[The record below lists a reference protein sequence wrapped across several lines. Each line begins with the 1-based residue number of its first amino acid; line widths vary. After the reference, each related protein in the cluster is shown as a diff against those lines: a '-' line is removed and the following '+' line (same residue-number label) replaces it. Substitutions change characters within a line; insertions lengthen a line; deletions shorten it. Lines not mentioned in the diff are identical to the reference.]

1 MNVTSVEGKNQ
12 PRGTGG
18 FTMVEILTV
27 VAVMAVLMSVAAIG
41 IQKLDRG
48 QATTTALAISQAV
61 FAEARSVAVGRGTRA
76 RVYIHGEM
84 NDQDEEDQQRYL
96 RYLIVAVLEDGKEN
110 DFEVVSRGTT
120 LPNGVYFDP
129 DASKDASSSVTG
141 IGTWGRGEVDL
152 PGSGSNVR
160 NCYYYEFNGEG
171 ICVDGSKD
179 GADPGAAYVL
189 IGGVRQRDAEK
200 PKMMGNNQTGFVV
213 WRNGQTAIY
222 RNPDQI
228 GN

>member
-1 MNVTSVEGKNQ
+1 
-12 PRGTGG
+12 
-18 FTMVEILTV
+18 MVEILTV
-27 VAVMAVLMSVAAIG
+27 VTVMAILMSVAAIG

-76 RVYIHGEM
+76 RVYIHGQL
-84 NDQDEEDQQRYL
+84 DDGDEVDQQRYL
-96 RYLIVAVLEDGKEN
+96 RYLIVAVLEDGSDS
-110 DFEVVSRGTT
+110 DFEVVSRGTS
-120 LPNGVYFDP
+120 LPNGVYFDA
-129 DASKDASSSVTG
+129 DGSKDASSSVSD
-141 IGTWGRGEVDL
+141 IGTWGKGQVDL
-152 PGSGSNVR
+152 PGSGTNLR
-160 NCYYYEFNGEG
+160 DCYYYEFNGEG
-171 ICVDGSKD
+171 ICVDGAKD
-179 GADPGAAYVL
+179 GADPGAAFVL

-200 PKMMGNNQTGFVV
+200 PRKLGNNQTGFVV